1 MVKGSTL
8 MESWCNWLP
17 NGLLDRSASTVLR
30 WLLKQRFLVVEGLTA
45 CRKVFL
51 LPSPC
56 PCQIPSPSVHV
67 ELVIQL
73 P

>member
-17 NGLLDRSASTVLR
+17 NGPLRRSASIVLR

-51 LPSPC
+51 LPFLFPY
-56 PCQIPSPSVHV
+56 QIPSPSVHV
-67 ELVIQL
+67 ELVIRL